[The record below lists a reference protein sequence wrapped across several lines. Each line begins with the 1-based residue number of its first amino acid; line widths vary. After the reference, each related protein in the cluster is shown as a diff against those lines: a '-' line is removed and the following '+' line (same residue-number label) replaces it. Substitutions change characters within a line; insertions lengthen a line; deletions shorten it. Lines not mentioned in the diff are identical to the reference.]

1 MNLPYPCTRAFN
13 LVAGAAFLFL
23 VCPVLHAQ
31 PAKTVAGPERLVPE
45 KDWRARENSEEPKQ
59 FESLHKGEQPIT
71 EANKAI
77 LDHGAQWFAYRLTWS
92 EFHDPQPGSKN
103 LHAICNEALAQIV
116 DPKAGRPSP
125 NVLQFKEEF
134 EKRFVVRLQ
143 EVTKNRL
150 LAARVNA
157 AIILARLAEK
167 GCEESADALAE
178 IIKDP
183 AESEGVKLW
192 AFRGLGRLF
201 GLGYGDNGTPM
212 KNKERE
218 ARSIAALI
226 DYVTAK
232 PKLPENAAPE
242 EVAAVAY
249 VRERAIAALGQT
261 RLPGVAIP
269 VDKKTVKIG
278 QTTALILLKVMR
290 GDGQPKE
297 PTLAEQVAAA
307 RGVCHLQAKLLEQYN
322 PDYTAYQVGRFIA
335 DFCRQYGEAD
345 HNIDT
350 NKKQLAWKSMAMQL
364 SQGLKELQKEGG
376 NRESAEYIE
385 KMTKLADQVLQDI
398 IVGPPKATPDRRAL
412 ATWLDQ
418 NLPKHATLY
427 QGVASATVNSA
438 DKTGE

>member
-1 MNLPYPCTRAFN
+1 MNLSYPCTRAFN
-13 LVAGAAFLFL
+13 ILAGAVFLFL
-23 VCPVLHAQ
+23 VCPILNAQ
-31 PAKTVAGPERLVPE
+31 PAKVGQGPERLVPE
-45 KDWRARENSEEPKQ
+45 KDWGVRENSDELKL
-59 FESLHKGEQPIT
+59 FDSLRKGEQPIT

-77 LDHGAQWFAYRLTWS
+77 LDRGAQWFAYRLTWS
-92 EFHDPQPGSKN
+92 ELPNSKTI
-103 LHAICNEALAQIV
+103 HHICNEALAQIV
-116 DPKAGRPSP
+116 DPKVGRPSA
-125 NVLQFKEEF
+125 NLLQFKEEF
-134 EKRFVVRLQ
+134 EKRFVIRLQ

-150 LAARVNA
+150 IAARVNA

-167 GCEESADALAE
+167 GCEESADVLAE

-218 ARSIAALI
+218 ARSITALI

-232 PKLPENAAPE
+232 PKLPESAAPE

-335 DFCRQYGEAD
+335 DFCGHYRDAD
-345 HNIDT
+345 HNLDT
-350 NKKQLAWKSMAMQL
+350 NKKQLAWKSMALQL
-364 SQGLKELQKEGG
+364 SQGLKELQNEGS
-376 NRESAEYIE
+376 NRESAAYIE
-385 KMTKLADQVLQDI
+385 KMSKVADQVLQDI
-398 IVGPPKATPDRRAL
+398 IVGPPKATPDQSAL
-412 ATWLDQ
+412 VRWLDQ

>member
-1 MNLPYPCTRAFN
+1 MNLSYLSKRAST
-13 LVAGAAFLFL
+13 FL
-23 VCPVLHAQ
+23 VGAVFLLLACPLLNAQ
-31 PAKTVAGPERLVPE
+31 PAKSGPGPERLVPE
-45 KDWRARENSEEPKQ
+45 KDWGARENADELKQ
-59 FESLHKGEQPIT
+59 FDALRKGEQGIADSNRPL
-71 EANKAI
+71 
-77 LDHGAQWFAYRLTWS
+77 LDRGAQWFAYRLTWS
-92 EFHDPQPGSKN
+92 EFHDPKPGGKTI
-103 LHAICNEALAQIV
+103 HTICNEALGQIV
-116 DPKAGRPSP
+116 DPKSGRPSP
-125 NVLQFKEEF
+125 NLLQFKEEF
-134 EKRFVVRLQ
+134 DKRFVVRLQ
-143 EVTKNRL
+143 EVAKNPS

-167 GCEESADALAE
+167 GCEESADALVE

-183 AESEGVKLW
+183 NESEGVKLW

-226 DYVTAK
+226 AYVTAK

-242 EVAAVAY
+242 EVAALAY

-269 VDKKTVKIG
+269 VDKKTVKIDR
-278 QTTALILLKVMR
+278 TTALILLKVMR
-290 GDGQPKE
+290 GDGQSKE

-335 DFCRQYGEAD
+335 DFCRQYREAD
-345 HNIDT
+345 HNPET
-350 NKKQLAWKSMAMQL
+350 NKKQLAWKSMALQL
-364 SQGLKELQKEGG
+364 SQGLKELQNDGG
-376 NRESAEYIE
+376 NRESAPYIE
-385 KMTKLADQVLQDI
+385 KMCKLADQVLQDI
-398 IVGPPKATPDRRAL
+398 VIGPPKATPDQAAL
-412 ATWLDQ
+412 VGWLDQ

-438 DKTGE
+438 EKTGE